1 MGCIMGCR
9 EAGLAM
15 AAAMSVERSP
25 LLRIDSNVRDEENSI
40 EVMKRRI
47 ILEERDKLFRSVG
60 NSDHAMMAAAY
71 LNWNAIRSGAG
82 DRKKYCEKLGLSF
95 NGMRDLK
102 LLVIQLDSSL
112 SSLGYESS
120 EDAER
125 NVKSW
130 RIIRACATAALAPS
144 QLVRVQRPVA
154 KYAETSEGAIEKDGV
169 AKELRFYI
177 RLKSAGHNQTDSK
190 AIEEP
195 VFMHPSSS
203 HFSVGSYSCPWL
215 VYHKLVRTSKA
226 FLRDATECS
235 AYSLLLF
242 GGKLEVQ
249 ASKDLILID
258 DWVRL
263 AANARIGA
271 LIGGLRQLVD
281 ELLSKKVEDPAFD
294 IAATVEMKLIVN
306 LLVSDGLGH

>member
-1 MGCIMGCR
+1 MIMGCILGCR

-15 AAAMSVERSP
+15 AAGMSAGRSP
-25 LLRIDSNVRDEENSI
+25 LFRIESNPRNQEDSI
-40 EVMKRRI
+40 EDLKRRI
-47 ILEERDKLFRSVG
+47 VLEERENLFKSVG
-60 NSDHAMMAAAY
+60 NSDHAMLAAAY
-71 LNWNAIRSGAG
+71 LNWDAIQSGAG
-82 DRKKYCEKLGLSF
+82 DQRKYCERLGLSF
-95 NGMRDLK
+95 KGMQDVRQ
-102 LLVIQLDSSL
+102 LVKQLDSSL
-112 SSLGYESS
+112 SSLGYFSS
-120 EDAER
+120 DDADR
-125 NVKSW
+125 NAKSW

-154 KYAETSEGAIEKDGV
+154 KYAETSEGAVEKDGV
-169 AKELRFYI
+169 AKELKFYI
-177 RLKSAGHNQTDSK
+177 RVKSTGDNQPVAT
-190 AIEEP
+190 EER
-195 VFMHPSSS
+195 VFMHPSSTN
-203 HFSVGSYSCPWL
+203 FSVGSYNCPWL
-215 VYHKLVRTSKA
+215 VYHELVRTSKA

-249 ASKDLILID
+249 ASKGLIIID

-271 LIGGLRQLVD
+271 LVGGLRREVD
-281 ELLSKKVEDPAFD
+281 ELLSRKVEDPAFN